1 MSFKDR
7 FIRFMYGRYGVDQY
21 SKFLLGVSIVLCILN
36 IFIPSGFFKL
46 ALVAIFW
53 ALLIFSYYRIFSK
66 KIYKRAAEN
75 EKYLRKTDKIRRKLN
90 SKKSEWA
97 NRNVY
102 KYYSCPNCKQRIR
115 VPKGRGKIK
124 IRCPKCGTEF
134 IKKS

>member
-46 ALVAIFW
+46 ALEAIFW

-90 SKKSEWA
+90 SKKSEWV